1 MIQLS
6 RVAFWL
12 ALGGVL
18 SGWAIPL
25 AAQVHGP
32 GERPAPKRFDP
43 YGDFE
48 KSLVF
53 FPARFPQGNWHP
65 PSLEFEDAWFAA
77 ADGTRLHGWYLPQQ
91 SPRAVVLY
99 CHGNAGNLS
108 DWADVVRILHDR
120 VGLALLIFDYR
131 GYGRSEGAPSEAGV
145 VADARAARG
154 WLSQRTGVA
163 EGRIVLMGRSLG
175 GGVAVHLAA
184 NDGARA
190 LVLES
195 TFTSL
200 PDVGKAHYPL
210 LPVRVLMQTRLDSL
224 SKIGR
229 YHGPLLQ
236 SHGTAD
242 RLIPYANGR
251 RLYDAANA
259 PKRFFPIAGGDH
271 NDPQP
276 PGYYDLL
283 TAFLDDLNR
292 QEAAP
297 R

>member
-1 MIQLS
+1 MFGLC
-6 RVAFWL
+6 RAAFCL
-12 ALGGVL
+12 TLGGL
-18 SGWAIPL
+18 LAGWAVPL
-25 AAQVHGP
+25 AAQVSAP
-32 GERPAPKRFDP
+32 ENKPAAKRFDP

-53 FPARFPQGNWHP
+53 FPSRFPQGNWHP
-65 PSLEFEDAWFAA
+65 ADLQFEDAWFAA
-77 ADGTRLHGWYLPQQ
+77 VDGTRLHGWYLPQPF
-91 SPRAVVLY
+91 PRAVALY
-99 CHGNAGNLS
+99 CHGNAGNVAQ
-108 DWADVVRILHDR
+108 WADAGRVLHDR

-131 GYGRSEGAPSEAGV
+131 GYGRSEGTPSEAGV
-145 VADARAARG
+145 VADARAARA
-154 WLSQRTGVA
+154 WLAQRTGVA

-200 PDVGKAHYPL
+200 PDVGKAHYPF
-210 LPVRVLMQTRLDSL
+210 LPVRILMQTRLDSL

-251 RLYDAANA
+251 RLYDAANP
-259 PKRFFPIAGGDH
+259 PKRFYPIVGGDH

-276 PGYYDLL
+276 PAYYELL
-283 TAFLDDLNR
+283 AAFLDDLNR
-292 QEAAP
+292 QEATP